1 MKFALIA
8 AFCTLFLAKPSSEVD
23 LCRNI
28 YFSEPSEEQA
38 LLLQKTASEIKGN
51 EALKLAYLGSSEAM
65 LAEYGYNPF
74 SKFNMF
80 KRGTEQ
86 IEKAVILA
94 PENAEIRFLRLGV
107 QTNAPSFLGY
117 NTNQNED
124 VGMILKG
131 LTIGAFQKDSSF
143 RTKVINYLAN
153 KAPLSEQQQEQIS
166 ALR

>member
-1 MKFALIA
+1 MKFALLA
-8 AFCTLFLAKPSSEVD
+8 AFCSLFLAKPSAEVD

-38 LLLQKTASEIKGN
+38 VLLQKTASEIKGN
-51 EALKLAYLGSSEAM
+51 EALKLAYLGSADAM

-74 SKFNMF
+74 SKYNMF

-86 IEKAVILA
+86 IDQAVILA

-124 VGMILKG
+124 VGVILKG
-131 LTIGAFQKDSSF
+131 LTNGAFQNHSNY
-143 RTKVINYLAN
+143 RTKVMNYLAD